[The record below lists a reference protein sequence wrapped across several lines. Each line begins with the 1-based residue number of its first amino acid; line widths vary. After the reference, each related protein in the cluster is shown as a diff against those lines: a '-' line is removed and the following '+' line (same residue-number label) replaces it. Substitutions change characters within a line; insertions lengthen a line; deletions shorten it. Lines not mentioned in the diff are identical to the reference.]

1 MYNDNFIEVKKRVK
15 HMIDKYKFY
24 CLSTIGN
31 SLLNEVNNYKYDT
44 VTTQF
49 DYDYICLPKEV
60 MIKKVE
66 YINYFRYSFNKLTI
80 QERKII
86 YFSYIDN
93 ENNHDD
99 RLIANSLGFSL
110 GYFYTKKKQALIR
123 FAFALGIEV
132 L

>member
-15 HMIDKYKFY
+15 HMIDKYKIY

-31 SLLNEVNNYKYDT
+31 SLLNEVNNYKYDI
-44 VTTQF
+44 VSEQF
-49 DYDYICLPKEV
+49 DYEYICLSKEEV
-60 MIKKVE
+60 LKKVN
-66 YINYFRYSFNKLTI
+66 YINYFRYSFNKLTT

-86 YFSYIDN
+86 YLSYLDN
-93 ENNHDD
+93 ENNYDD

-110 GYFYTKKKQALIR
+110 GYFYTKKKQAIIR
-123 FAFALGIEV
+123 FAFAVGIEV